1 MDIHNNERKE
11 VLKCWRLHLG
21 SSDILKK
28 VVEYTE
34 YNGYSADNP
43 GTFIR
48 FYNQCLSWKNAC
60 RKWRESSDTCCYSE
74 EKPNCFNS
82 CFDKVYTLYNM
93 FYYALR
99 PFLGVSALYFDICK
113 DITFAILIWNSL
125 DYAAK
130 ANATD
135 PTDHQFEYFLYIVLV
150 LSIALTQVIVIVYI
164 VIIPYARHF
173 RPLSNIAL
181 PLLFLIGRV
190 KFYVAF

>member
-113 DITFAILIWNSL
+113 DITFAILIYTEWYSKL
-125 DYAAK
+125 TIWFVVSRSCIFKQLTSRARKSAK
-130 ANATD
+130 
-135 PTDHQFEYFLYIVLV
+135 
-150 LSIALTQVIVIVYI
+150 SC
-164 VIIPYARHF
+164 HF
-173 RPLSNIAL
+173 RLTC
-181 PLLFLIGRV
+181 
-190 KFYVAF
+190 